1 MLNALPDGAA
11 DYVIAL
17 WVLAPVLTG
26 AVAAFATRGVR
37 ANQRQHS
44 EDLAEVREQVS
55 NTHSTNLRDDMDS
68 IMSELRGL
76 RQDVSEVRTEVRDN
90 RSETRELRTH
100 VREVRQQSAEFEAD
114 VRALVRRQYPDEV
127 L

>member
-1 MLNALPDGAA
+1 MNALPDGAA
-11 DYVIAL
+11 DYVVAL

-37 ANQRQHS
+37 AGQKQNS
-44 EDLAEVREQVS
+44 EDLAEVKEQVS
-55 NTHSTNLRDDMDS
+55 NTHSTNLRDDVDD

-76 RQDVSEVRTEVRDN
+76 RSDVAEVRIEVRDN
-90 RSETRELRTH
+90 RSETRQLRTD
-100 VREVRQQSAEFEAD
+100 VREVRQHSAEFESD